1 MLLLLGLHWY
11 LSQVYG
17 DFAWS
22 NPLHPDIFPGVRK
35 MEAEVVRMTCTLFHG
50 GPSSCGTV
58 RSIKLWLKC
67 SGSKILHHH
76 WLTYFHPCSAF
87 FPGYFR
93 GNRKHSDGLQ
103 SLQRHCIWAWHQ
115 IPWNVR
121 GDLISLFLEFGIEIW
136 FKNPGVLTCILQRCV
151 FSAVFLIF
159 LSYPSCSLA
168 PVSVHAAFDK
178 AAHYFGMKLVHI
190 PLDKKTMKVD
200 VKVKAKSSD
209 GGIEPSTRHLICL

>member
-11 LSQVYG
+11 LPQVYG

-50 GPSSCGTV
+50 GPNSCGTV
-58 RSIKLWLKC
+58 RSIKLWLKRC
-67 SGSKILHHH
+67 GSKIWHHH

-87 FPGYFR
+87 LPGYFR

-103 SLQRHCIWAWHQ
+103 SLQRHCVWAWHQ

-121 GDLISLFLEFGIEIW
+121 GDLINLFLEFGIEIW
-136 FKNPGVLTCILQRCV
+136 LKIRVSLPVFCSGVCFLQY
-151 FSAVFLIF
+151 FWS
-159 LSYPSCSLA
+159 SL
-168 PVSVHAAFDK
+168 
-178 AAHYFGMKLVHI
+178 HI
-190 PLDKKTMKVD
+190 PLAASHQSV
-200 VKVKAKSSD
+200 
-209 GGIEPSTRHLICL
+209 STRPLTKQHITLGWSLFTFHLTRKRWKLTWR